1 MDDKR
6 KQKTRK
12 NIETTFIEILEKR
25 KVNTITVAEIVRK
38 SNISRST
45 FYLHYDDIYDLYD
58 EVRLGFLNCL
68 LDNLN
73 NYYPYNR
80 ATSYLELIQ
89 NLIFFVEKNQ
99 QLFLIFIKEDGS
111 ATFDKLTTILV
122 EKIIEFEKID
132 STDLQGYYEISW
144 SVRGTLGIIVSWVQN
159 GMQPPKKEFIEIIRS
174 ILDKL

>member
-73 NYYPYNR
+73 NYYPYN
-80 ATSYLELIQ
+80 
-89 NLIFFVEKNQ
+89 
-99 QLFLIFIKEDGS
+99 
-111 ATFDKLTTILV
+111 
-122 EKIIEFEKID
+122 
-132 STDLQGYYEISW
+132 
-144 SVRGTLGIIVSWVQN
+144 
-159 GMQPPKKEFIEIIRS
+159 
-174 ILDKL
+174 